1 MPKRFGIIGYPLS
14 YTLSPRMHNRAFDV
28 LGIDAIYEAYPV
40 EDVQKAI
47 GLIKSL
53 PLQGVSVTMPHKES
67 ILKGL
72 DWVDEKAKAIGAVNT
87 VLNDGGKL
95 YGFNTDWLGFLMALK
110 ESTELEGKRVLVLGA
125 GGAARAACY
134 ALKLEGAQ
142 VFVSSRTFGK
152 AKALAEEFKAYA
164 IPWEGRNSWK
174 GEILVNATPLGSK
187 SEMPVDPQVLHRGM
201 VVMDMV
207 YEPRR
212 TPLLEE
218 AERRGAKTV
227 EGLRML
233 LFQGAKQL
241 EIWLGIRPPLEAMW
255 EAITGT

>member
-1 MPKRFGIIGYPLS
+1 MLKRFGIIGYPLS
-14 YTLSPRMHNRAFDV
+14 YTLSPRMHNCAFKV

-40 EDVQKAI
+40 QDVQEAI
-47 GLIKSL
+47 KLIRLL
-53 PLQGVSVTMPHKES
+53 PLEGVSVTIPHKES

-72 DWVDEKAKAIGAVNT
+72 DGMDEKAKAIGAVNT
-87 VLNDGGKL
+87 ILNERGRL
-95 YGFNTDWLGFLMALK
+95 YGFNTDWVGFLMALK
-110 ESTELEGKRVLVLGA
+110 ESTELNGKRALVLGA

-142 VFVSSRTFGK
+142 VFVTSRTYEK
-152 AKALAEEFKAYA
+152 AKALAEEFEACV
-164 IPWEGRNSWK
+164 ISWEDRNSWL

-187 SEMPVDPQVLHRGM
+187 GEMPVESQVLREGM

-207 YEPRR
+207 YEPRK
-212 TPLLEE
+212 TPLLAE
-218 AERRGAKTV
+218 AERRGARVV

-241 EIWLGIRPPLEAMW
+241 EIWLGIDPPLEAMW